1 MEERSCQWCR
11 GVWMMGFLSL
21 LFLSPLPKPPSLLLS
36 LANCNVNILLLSL
49 SLDLLPFL
57 WSLHLFSSLQRTNN
71 STYTMTMLLADAP
84 RWLLSLWLYIIPYLL
99 QQLAGLIT
107 CLVGCF
113 SLVVVFQGAPA
124 FTTEGSVILRAAA
137 QVAFGVRRGSEKQ
150 TILSFSRENFE
161 GSKLNDVG
169 YV

>member
-1 MEERSCQWCR
+1 
-11 GVWMMGFLSL
+11 
-21 LFLSPLPKPPSLLLS
+21 
-36 LANCNVNILLLSL
+36 
-49 SLDLLPFL
+49 
-57 WSLHLFSSLQRTNN
+57 
-71 STYTMTMLLADAP
+71 MTMLLADAP

-124 FTTEGSVILRAAA
+124 FTTDGSVILRAAA

-161 GSKLNDVG
+161 GSKFNNVG